1 MHLGSLPYKVG
12 ACSTSLS
19 ITVNAMLS
27 VNTVFIQVSSLAA
40 GPVSAASRQ
49 YCFETDTCHCHRD
62 VAQHMLASNTMKSQ
76 SLTSNTGSKMTL
88 SLIMQILL
96 LESGPMSQ
104 IEYVRDGSCNTCL
117 LYSICMYIGR
127 LCKLISSMHQG
138 YNICRCPDK
147 LSTVCHTNSWK
158 ADPVLRSNQGYYCC
172 VIRHC
177 RSE

>member
-1 MHLGSLPYKVG
+1 MNEMHLGSLPYKVG

-49 YCFETDTCHCHRD
+49 YCFETDTCHRHRD

-88 SLIMQILL
+88 SLIMQFCFWN
-96 LESGPMSQ
+96 Q
-104 IEYVRDGSCNTCL
+104 DQC
-117 LYSICMYIGR
+117 
-127 LCKLISSMHQG
+127 H
-138 YNICRCPDK
+138 K
-147 LSTVCHTNSWK
+147 LSMSEMARAIRACFTVSACILAGCAN
-158 ADPVLRSNQGYYCC
+158 
-172 VIRHC
+172 
-177 RSE
+177 